1 MDRQAKFKSQTQN
14 SFYGDNKADRL
25 PISGTAIRGTALEL
39 NNVFA
44 ENPVFRSVAFR
55 TGKNED
61 GTWVDKIPNEV
72 SIDISL
78 MRLGKER
85 YDIHCAIC
93 HGQYGNGQ
101 GFCLNSASPQKF
113 IRFI

>member
-14 SFYGDNKADRL
+14 SFYGDNKARSIAA
-25 PISGTAIRGTALEL
+25 ISGTAIRGTALEL
-39 NNVFA
+39 NTVFA
-44 ENPVFRSVAFR
+44 ENPTFRSVAFR
-55 TGKNED
+55 NCANED
-61 GTWVDKIPNEV
+61 EILVDKIPNEV

-101 GFCLNSASPQKF
+101 GFCLNSA
-113 IRFI
+113 